1 MSRREIIE
9 LDKTPEQPEGLEE
22 SAPKRQ
28 RTTQKK
34 SAQSQRTVSEEER
47 PKDSTERPRSGM
59 TTLTRSRGPETSGG
73 SGLSGA
79 VVAAAPRSSRPED
92 AVVAAASRLGHD
104 GDIDASGSEAI
115 GRTGLSGAVVAAAS
129 RSLDRR
135 MQSWQLHPGW
145 VAPTTLQTQVDDQGC
160 WVLSWQQHPD
170 PPDKRMQSWQL
181 HLGWVDPKAMETM
194 ERSRRNDLGCRMLSW

>member
-34 SAQSQRTVSEEER
+34 SAQSQR

-59 TTLTRSRGPETSGG
+59 TTLTRSRDPETSGG

-79 VVAAAPRSSRPED
+79 VVAAASRSSRPED
-92 AVVAAASRLGHD
+92 AVVAAASRLGHAGD
-104 GDIDASGSEAI
+104 G
-115 GRTGLSGAVVAAAS
+115 
-129 RSLDRR
+129 
-135 MQSWQLHPGW
+135 H
-145 VAPTTLQTQVDDQGC
+145 
-160 WVLSWQQHPD
+160 
-170 PPDKRMQSWQL
+170 
-181 HLGWVDPKAMETM
+181 
-194 ERSRRNDLGCRMLSW
+194 